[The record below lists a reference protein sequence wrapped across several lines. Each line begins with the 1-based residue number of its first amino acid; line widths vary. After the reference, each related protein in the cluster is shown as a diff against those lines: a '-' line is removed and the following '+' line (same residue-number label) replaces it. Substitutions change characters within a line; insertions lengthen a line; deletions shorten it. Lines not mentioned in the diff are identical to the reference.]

1 MKKLSPSSHIIQKI
15 NKRKIK
21 IDNSKNSCIYQNK
34 TGILLNEKKSALNN
48 NKNISH
54 YASKPNIYNH
64 ADSII
69 KHRINSKKNNSMYFI
84 NYEKSK
90 ENIFDSNYINEN
102 ISHKIKEI
110 NTSSINL
117 V

>member
-1 MKKLSPSSHIIQKI
+1 
-15 NKRKIK
+15 
-21 IDNSKNSCIYQNK
+21 
-34 TGILLNEKKSALNN
+34 
-48 NKNISH
+48 
-54 YASKPNIYNH
+54 
-64 ADSII
+64 
-69 KHRINSKKNNSMYFI
+69 MYFI